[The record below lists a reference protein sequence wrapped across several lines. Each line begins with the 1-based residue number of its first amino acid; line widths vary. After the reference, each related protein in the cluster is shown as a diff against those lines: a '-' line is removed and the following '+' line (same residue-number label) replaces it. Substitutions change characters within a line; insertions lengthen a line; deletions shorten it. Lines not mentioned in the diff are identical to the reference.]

1 MTSAPAARRG
11 ARSIHLFV
19 SSMSAGGRS
28 VSVGPSVVRVLRAGG
43 WHVSVTLTTQSDDPS
58 ALAGQARAD
67 VIAGLGGDGFISA
80 IARGCHESGS
90 LFAPIPGGRGNDLCR
105 ALGIGADPLVRAR
118 SLAELGFSTDET
130 DLLITQRT
138 KPLDGMWVT
147 EEGAE
152 GRTLVLGVVSMGI
165 DARANVLANESFLTS
180 GPLAYGYGAFAALAS
195 FKPVPVKARI
205 DGEDRD
211 LTGWLASISNSGRI
225 GGGIHLVP
233 QSDLHDG
240 LMEVCHVGRVPLRTV
255 VSALVTVVAG
265 RSRGHVQIAVENA
278 DTVEVLEP
286 VGLVA
291 MADGDRVAEVPFT
304 TRRAP
309 HVVDVL
315 L

>member
-1 MTSAPAARRG
+1 MTSAPAARKG

-28 VSVGPSVVRVLRAGG
+28 VSVGPSVVRALRAGG
-43 WHVSVTLTTQSDDPS
+43 WRVSVTLTTQSDDPS

-80 IARGCHESGS
+80 IARGCHESAS

-105 ALGIGADPLVRAR
+105 ALGIGADPLARAR
-118 SLAELGFSTDET
+118 SLAELGLSTDET
-130 DLLITQRT
+130 DLLIAQRT
-138 KPLDGMWVT
+138 KPLDGMWVR
-147 EEGAE
+147 EKGAE

-265 RSRGHVQIAVENA
+265 RSRGHAQIAVENA

-304 TRRAP
+304 TTRAP

>member
-43 WHVSVTLTTQSDDPS
+43 WRVSVTLTTQSDDPS

-80 IARGCHESGS
+80 IARGCHESAS

-118 SLAELGFSTDET
+118 SLAELGLSTDET
-130 DLLITQRT
+130 DLLIAQRT

-265 RSRGHVQIAVENA
+265 RSRGHEEIAVETA

-304 TRRAP
+304 TTRAP

>member
-43 WHVSVTLTTQSDDPS
+43 WRVSVTLTTQSDDPS

-80 IARGCHESGS
+80 IARGCHESAS

-118 SLAELGFSTDET
+118 SLAELGLSTDET
-130 DLLITQRT
+130 DLLIAQRT

-195 FKPVPVKARI
+195 FRPVPVKARI

-240 LMEVCHVGRVPLRTV
+240 LMEVCHVGRVPLRTA

-265 RSRGHVQIAVENA
+265 RSRGHEEIAVETA

-304 TRRAP
+304 TTRAP

>member
-43 WHVSVTLTTQSDDPS
+43 WRVSVTLTTQSDDPS

-80 IARGCHESGS
+80 IARGCHESAS

-118 SLAELGFSTDET
+118 SLAELGLSTDET
-130 DLLITQRT
+130 DLLIAQRT

-195 FKPVPVKARI
+195 FRPVPVKARI

-265 RSRGHVQIAVENA
+265 RSRGHEEIAVETA

-304 TRRAP
+304 TTRAP